1 MLSPYT
7 CVSCDQPLIQHDEHS
22 FIHYCINPNCEEA
35 KLHLSLLEEMG
46 LWTLSLFLYNKDF
59 VKFPIKLFILSL
71 SLTPKNIQEPYK
83 LTMTM

>member
-7 CVSCDQPLIQHDEHS
+7 CVSCDQPLIQHDEHT

-46 LWTLSLFLYNKDF
+46 L
-59 VKFPIKLFILSL
+59 
-71 SLTPKNIQEPYK
+71 
-83 LTMTM
+83 

>member
-1 MLSPYT
+1 MLSLYT

-46 LWTLSLFLYNKDF
+46 L
-59 VKFPIKLFILSL
+59 
-71 SLTPKNIQEPYK
+71 
-83 LTMTM
+83 